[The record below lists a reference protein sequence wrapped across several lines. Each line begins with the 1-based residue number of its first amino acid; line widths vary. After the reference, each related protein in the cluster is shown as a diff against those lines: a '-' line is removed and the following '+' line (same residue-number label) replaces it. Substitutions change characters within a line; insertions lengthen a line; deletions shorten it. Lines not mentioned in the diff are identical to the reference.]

1 MHELSI
7 ALDLIDAVSA
17 KAATLGPVHVTAV
30 RLRLGALSGVVK
42 EALLFSF
49 DTAIVGTPLETAR
62 LRIEDVP
69 VTVWCD
75 NCEAERDLSDLSRRR
90 CPACQAP
97 APHVIRGTELELV
110 GLEVQ
115 DA

>member
-7 ALDLIDAVSA
+7 ALDLVEAVSA
-17 KAATLGPVHVTAV
+17 KMATLGPVQVTAV
-30 RLRLGALSGVVK
+30 RLRLGPLSGVVR

-49 DTAIVGTPLETAR
+49 DTAIIGTPLEFAR

-75 NCEAERDLSDLSRRR
+75 RCGAERDLADLSRRR
-90 CPACQAP
+90 CPACQSP
-97 APHVIRGTELELV
+97 TPRVMRGTELELV

>member
-17 KAATLGPVHVTAV
+17 KMATLGPVQVTAV
-30 RLRLGALSGVVK
+30 HLRLGPLSGVVS

-49 DTAIVGTPLETAR
+49 DTASVGTPLESVR
-62 LRIEDVP
+62 LRIEEVP

-75 NCEAERDLSDLSRRR
+75 RCEAERDLSDLSRRR
-90 CPACQAP
+90 CPACQSP
-97 APHVIRGTELELV
+97 TPRVIRGTELEFV

>member
-17 KAATLGPVHVTAV
+17 KMATLGPVQVTAV
-30 RLRLGALSGVVK
+30 RLRLGPLSGVVR

-49 DTAIVGTPLETAR
+49 DTAIVGTPLESAR
-62 LRIEDVP
+62 LQIEDVP
-69 VTVWCD
+69 VSVWCVS
-75 NCEAERDLSDLSRRR
+75 CEAERNLSDLAGRR
-90 CPACQAP
+90 CPACQSP
-97 APHVIRGTELELV
+97 TPQVIRGTELELI
-110 GLEVQ
+110 GLEIQ